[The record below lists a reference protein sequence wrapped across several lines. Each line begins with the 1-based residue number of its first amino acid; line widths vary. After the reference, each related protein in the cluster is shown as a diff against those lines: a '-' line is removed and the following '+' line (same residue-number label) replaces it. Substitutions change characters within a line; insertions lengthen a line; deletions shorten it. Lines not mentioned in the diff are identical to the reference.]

1 MEYRYLSQ
9 EEAGFLSSIFVTP
22 EYDLYFAENDTTEQ
36 EWKERC
42 SLFDV
47 EHSYIISKNNMDIG
61 WIMYTLSNNICS
73 AFTRPPYHVV
83 CYICV
88 AFALSHSI
96 SSGLVASA
104 PPVIVIVRYFSYT
117 QDLISY
123 TLPQS

>member
-9 EEAGFLSSIFVTP
+9 EEVGFLSSVFVTP

-61 WIMYTLSNNICS
+61 WIM
-73 AFTRPPYHVV
+73 
-83 CYICV
+83 
-88 AFALSHSI
+88 
-96 SSGLVASA
+96 
-104 PPVIVIVRYFSYT
+104 
-117 QDLISY
+117 
-123 TLPQS
+123 